1 MSDIKVK
8 RWVLSRD
15 LNWFTDEMLRMC
27 DGSWFHRAGAEAEK
41 ARSPYAVLSSLRGG
55 CSSRIPDDERSE
67 RAEVRMVMISW
78 MYCGASPWMA
88 LKVVRRILKMILFR
102 TGSQCNW
109 RRTGFMW
116 QRPFTRVTSLAAAF
130 WIRCSLSSSH
140 DGNPKSTELQLSSL
154 EVTNAWTSFSVDAWS
169 RYRRKRPI
177 LYRAYDAILH
187 MLLTCWD
194 IIMLLSMNTPRFL
207 ADGTGST
214 LDSPIWSEGNG
225 EWGMWRECRCM
236 ISVLL
241 SFSISMLVDIQHLMS
256 TIQRSIAEA
265 IEGCSLGLN
274 VIYNCVSSAY
284 IMQWRLCAL
293 TMSSRGSWTW

>member
-187 MLLTCWD
+187 MLLTCWVYTYTD
-194 IIMLLSMNTPRFL
+194 GCPKQVHSRKLCSIQTWYTVVYWHIFWRYSFIKCLSRFWQHFKSLHCLLL
-207 ADGTGST
+207 C
-214 LDSPIWSEGNG
+214 L
-225 EWGMWRECRCM
+225 RCE
-236 ISVLL
+236 
-241 SFSISMLVDIQHLMS
+241 H
-256 TIQRSIAEA
+256 
-265 IEGCSLGLN
+265 
-274 VIYNCVSSAY
+274 
-284 IMQWRLCAL
+284 
-293 TMSSRGSWTW
+293 